1 MSHFL
6 IRLTPPRDTFV
17 DDATDE
23 ELIIINKHF
32 EYLKNLMS
40 KDKLILA
47 GRTVKGE
54 IGIAIINASDIYEA
68 QNLMENDPAVKSEIF
83 MAEVYK
89 FQLSLLHN

>member
-40 KDKLILA
+40 KDKLVLA
-47 GRTVKGE
+47 GRTEKGE
-54 IGIAIINASDIYEA
+54 IGIAIINASDIDEA
-68 QNLMENDPAVKSEIF
+68 QNLMENDPAVKNGIF
-83 MAEVYK
+83 KAEVYK